1 MTRWWILL
9 CVCFT
14 VFKIN
19 SKKVS
24 FYFLFFYVFEFSR
37 QKWAKL
43 QRLLLMLILSAKI
56 QTFNKSK
63 EKKILEKSV
72 FHFVVQ
78 CCKMRLFSCIFTL
91 CNFFCMCI
99 LQLWKNY
106 ARSSKRI
113 RNLWPTPKPF
123 PFSAT
128 TISLYFN

>member
-24 FYFLFFYVFEFSR
+24 FYFLFFYVFEFLR

-63 EKKILEKSV
+63 KKKSWKNQFFILSCNVVKWDFLVVFLYSV
-72 FHFVVQ
+72 
-78 CCKMRLFSCIFTL
+78 I
-91 CNFFCMCI
+91 FFCMCI